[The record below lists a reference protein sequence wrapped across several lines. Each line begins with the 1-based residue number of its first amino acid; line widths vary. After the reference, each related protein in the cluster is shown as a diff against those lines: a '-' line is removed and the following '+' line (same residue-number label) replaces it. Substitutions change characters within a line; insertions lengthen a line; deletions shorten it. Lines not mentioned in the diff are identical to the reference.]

1 MEKRDLLYEGKAK
14 RMFRTNDESVLWVE
28 YLDQVTALNGGMKD
42 QMQGKAELNNQITS
56 AIFEYLATQG
66 IKNHFIEKLSKTEQ
80 LIKKRSIIPL
90 EVVVR
95 NISAGSFSK
104 RLGVEEGQ
112 VLPTPIV
119 EFYYKKDE
127 LNDPFINDA
136 HVTFLELATPVEI
149 AELKKQALQIN
160 EHLSELFKKID
171 LQLVDFKVEFGRTAS
186 GEIELAD
193 EISPDTCRL
202 WDLVTHEHMDKD
214 VYRRKIGDIIP
225 VYQEVLN
232 RLNQLS
238 IENKGE

>member
-1 MEKRDLLYEGKAK
+1 M
-14 RMFRTNDESVLWVE
+14 
-28 YLDQVTALNGGMKD
+28 
-42 QMQGKAELNNQITS
+42 
-56 AIFEYLATQG
+56 
-66 IKNHFIEKLSKTEQ
+66 SKTEQ

-104 RLGVEEGQ
+104 RLGVEEGR

-127 LNDPFINDA
+127 LDDPFINDA
-136 HVTFLELATPVEI
+136 HVGFLGLATPEEI

-160 EHLSELFKKID
+160 DHLIELFKKIN
-171 LQLVDFKVEFGRTAS
+171 LRLVDFKVEFGRTAT

-202 WDLVTHEHMDKD
+202 WDLTTKEHMDKD
-214 VYRRKIGDIIP
+214 VYRRKIGNIIP
-225 VYQEVLN
+225 VYQEVLD

-238 IENKGE
+238 LENKGE

>member
-95 NISAGSFSK
+95 NIAAGSFSK

-127 LNDPFINDA
+127 LDDPFINDA